1 MKNNLA
7 EVIVSGLALDVKNNS
22 PVVILKEKEGE
33 RILPIWIGVFEA
45 NAIAMALAGVQ
56 FKRPLTYDLLHNIL
70 LGLEAKVDKIVV
82 SDLKENTYFAKV
94 FIQSN
99 ESVIEIDARP
109 SDSIALAL
117 KTKSPLF
124 VEDTVLENFSQEEGE
139 TGKYSADELRE
150 RLKKINPEDFGD
162 FKL

>member
-1 MKNNLA
+1 
-7 EVIVSGLALDVKNNS
+7 
-22 PVVILKEKEGE
+22 
-33 RILPIWIGVFEA
+33 VFEA
-45 NAIAMALAGVQ
+45 NAIAMTLAGVQ
-56 FKRPLTYDLLHNIL
+56 FKRPLTYDLLNNIL

-94 FIQSN
+94 FIQSE
-99 ESVIEIDARP
+99 ESMIEIDARP

-124 VEDTVLENFSQEEGE
+124 VEDTVLDNFSQEEGQE
-139 TGKYSADELRE
+139 GKYNANELRE